1 MAYLV
6 SQMRKQA
13 GINYMQNVSVEGTT
27 IVSPNPFGGG
37 TNFTDFALMRPVPAG
52 STTKLYFEA
61 GQVYYLRFTIHKIP
75 QYFYSGS
82 KTESEVQT
90 YMADADTL
98 NLQIILKNDEENDQE
113 TNPPEVVGTCVVN
126 TADKEKSNDYTSYSF
141 VFSPTKNFD
150 RLGFRINRTSF
161 DAVYASSTPRN
172 WLIDSQTD
180 VTKEVF
186 TSDGTK
192 ITVSTEGTRVYF
204 GNSITGET
212 DAQSKGDFCSLNN
225 LTAYSKSSSW
235 LRFGYQCRPGSLIV
249 VNGEPIRLGRSGIYE
264 INNGTRIN
272 SFMIASPNGSDSAY
286 IDAFL
291 LDYAYKN

>member
-13 GINYMQNVSVEGTT
+13 GINYMQDVPVTATT
-27 IVSPNPFGGG
+27 IISPNPFGGG
-37 TNFTDFALMRPVPAG
+37 TNFTDFALMMTNSQKTFSPG
-52 STTKLYFEA
+52 E
-61 GQVYYLRFTIHKIP
+61 VYYLRFTIHKIP

-82 KTESEVQT
+82 KTVSEVQT

-98 NLQIILKNDEENDQE
+98 SLQIILKNADQTDQE
-113 TNPPEVVGTCVVN
+113 VNPPEVVGTCVVN
-126 TADKEKSNDYTSYSF
+126 TADKDNPSDYTSYSF
-141 VFSPTKNFD
+141 VFSPTKSFD

-161 DAVYASSTPRN
+161 DAVYAATSPRN

-180 VTKEVF
+180 VTGTRY
-186 TSDGTK
+186 TSDGTQV
-192 ITVSTEGTRVYF
+192 TVSTAGTRLYF
-204 GNSITGET
+204 GNSVTGEEEST
-212 DAQSKGDFCSLNN
+212 NKGDFCKLNN
-225 LTAYSKSSSW
+225 LTSIASKSSSW

-249 VNGEPIRLGRSGIYE
+249 VNGEPIRLGKSGIYE
-264 INNGTRIN
+264 INNGTLIT

-291 LDYAYKN
+291 LDYAYKG